1 MAKASLCCTYGAL
14 VSTLFLL
21 YFKLI
26 NRHALPS
33 HVAKSSDNVESQSTQ
48 LLDFVLGRTSTS
60 APTSAWNDTSAKG
73 PSSSGSAQ
81 GNKTDVGAKDAS
93 VGSGSSDAS
102 LASSVHYHF
111 HGLAETQTQSQFPE
125 GIDLSHDG
133 EADEGGSE
141 SQKENTP
148 THVLTVPKTPT
159 PPTVP
164 LGPSGNGEKKK
175 SAELKAGAI
184 AFCAKDDKGKA
195 PSPLPLTPSRPLS
208 TRVPP
213 QAPQTKVVSFLS
225 PLNRPSPKPDR
236 VQKPVVSTPAPMR
249 FRRRARQQRSPSPA
263 SQDSFA
269 GPNPLQ
275 DPDLFVATSRQFEI
289 PIDQIGLPDPQ
300 EEEASQEEV
309 REVEEQT
316 QDTRSHVEE
325 SPLKD
330 EESKKRMGPPGR
342 SVSQMTPYSLSSA
355 SCNPFGNILVANS
368 DSSGPSQDS
377 NEGNN
382 SMQMS
387 QEPTQAVED
396 SITTSMIAQV
406 DEDEVQEGDETQ
418 IIEETTQP
426 SEFPP
431 SGDVRPENAIQRTST
446 AGTVGSI
453 FAPSTATSVASGPRS
468 LLSSIPPEKRYR
480 YAHIEPP
487 REYSAGSGSP
497 FVPPSFQGGNR
508 NAQTI
513 AGISGTGTKATRR
526 STDSGAS
533 NAATAGTSVANV
545 ARVPAPAVNLSSAN
559 TAQVQ
564 RYDQPA
570 ISVGVKRPRRS
581 DYDEDVVPDSEAQVE
596 EQLSSPRHE
605 RPAST
610 EANKKRKLDV
620 IPESEPDV
628 STTVP
633 PGTSSKAIGDD
644 DELSQEESEEEEPLA
659 KQRNP
664 VKKVQVSRSICY
676 GII

>member
-1 MAKASLCCTYGAL
+1 M
-14 VSTLFLL
+14 
-21 YFKLI
+21 
-26 NRHALPS
+26 
-33 HVAKSSDNVESQSTQ
+33 
-48 LLDFVLGRTSTS
+48 S
-60 APTSAWNDTSAKG
+60 APTSTWNDTSAKG
-73 PSSSGSAQ
+73 TQSSSGSAH
-81 GNKTDVGAKDAS
+81 GNKTGVGTKDAS

-102 LASSVHYHF
+102 LASSAHYHF

-133 EADEGGSE
+133 EAEEGGSE

-148 THVLTVPKTPT
+148 THVLSVPKTPT

-164 LGPSGNGEKKK
+164 LGPSGNGGKNKG
-175 SAELKAGAI
+175 AESKTGAS

-225 PLNRPSPKPDR
+225 PLNKPSPKPDR
-236 VQKPVVSTPAPMR
+236 VQKPIVSTPAPMR

-269 GPNPLQ
+269 GPNPLE

-289 PIDQIGLPDPQ
+289 PIDQIGLPDPE

-309 REVEEQT
+309 QEVEEQT

-377 NEGNN
+377 NEGNI

-418 IIEETTQP
+418 IIDDTTQP

-431 SGDVRPENAIQRTST
+431 SVDVRPENIQRTST

-453 FAPSTATSVASGPRS
+453 FAPSTATSAASGPRS
-468 LLSSIPPEKRYR
+468 LLSSIPPEKRHR

-487 REYSAGSGSP
+487 REYTAGSGSP
-497 FVPPSFQGGNR
+497 FVPPSFRGGNR

-513 AGISGTGTKATRR
+513 AGVSGTGTATRR

-545 ARVPAPAVNLSSAN
+545 ARVPAPVVNLSSASN
-559 TAQVQ
+559 AQGQ
-564 RYDQPA
+564 RFDQPA

-633 PGTSSKAIGDD
+633 PGTSSKAIDDD

-664 VKKVQVSRSICY
+664 VKKLQVSRSICC